1 MLLPRRD
8 FNRRFAF
15 FNGESVFAVELACTV
30 AIYFT
35 IRRWQR
41 GRTVSAGK
49 QLRRFVIA
57 NAVEVR
63 DGEKNGQVI
72 SCFEIGWL
80 ADALSE
86 RQFEEKRQS
95 DAGPDAADGHADD
108 FLLNALQISQRQ
120 RRRLNFVYVRKLAR
134 AELAIHARLVQSLG
148 VIFVLELL
156 LLLFSL
162 QRKIRS
168 FDIVN
173 EAGVRLDLVKLLS
186 QGCDARFQSGH
197 ARIFLGEID
206 NGSARHFRILIS

>member
-49 QLRRFVIA
+49 QLQRFVIA

-95 DAGPDAADGHADD
+95 NAGPDAADSRAEHL
-108 FLLNALQISQRQ
+108 FLDAFHVAQWQRG
-120 RRRLNFVYVRKLAR
+120 RLNFIYV
-134 AELAIHARLVQSLG
+134 
-148 VIFVLELL
+148 
-156 LLLFSL
+156 
-162 QRKIRS
+162 
-168 FDIVN
+168 
-173 EAGVRLDLVKLLS
+173 
-186 QGCDARFQSGH
+186 
-197 ARIFLGEID
+197 
-206 NGSARHFRILIS
+206 